1 MIVADIRPDSWNI
14 PLFLHVLG
22 AMVLVGTLVAVA
34 SALLLALRPGAPG
47 TAVLPRFAFRTL
59 LLGAVPAWL
68 VMRLGAEWIY
78 NKEGFTGDNDPN
90 WIGIGFT
97 TADIGGIV
105 LLVTTILAYVGVRRA
120 RADGGG
126 GAVAR
131 VVGALASLLLI
142 AYIVAVWAMTTK
154 R

>member
-1 MIVADIRPDSWNI
+1 MIVAAVRPDSWNI

-22 AMVLVGTLVAVA
+22 AMVLVGTLVTVA
-34 SALLLALRPGAPG
+34 SALLLALRPGAAG
-47 TAVLPRFAFRTL
+47 AAVLPRFAFRTL

-68 VMRLGAEWIY
+68 VMRLDAQWIY

-90 WIGIGFT
+90 WIGTGFL

-105 LLVTTILAYVGVRRA
+105 LLITTIVAYVGVRRA
-120 RADGGG
+120 QADGG

-131 VVGALASLLLI
+131 IVGVLASLLLI

>member
-1 MIVADIRPDSWNI
+1 MIVASVRPDSWNI

-22 AMVLVGTLVAVA
+22 AMVLVGALVAVA
-34 SALLLALRPGAPG
+34 SALLLALRPGAAG

-97 TADIGGIV
+97 TADGGGIV
-105 LLVTTILAYVGVRRA
+105 LLITTILAYVGVRRA
-120 RADGGG
+120 GDDGGG
-126 GAVAR
+126 AAVAR
-131 VVGALASLLLI
+131 IVGALASLLLI

-154 R
+154 P